1 MSKDANQTA
10 TLEKKKKGFKMPH
23 LLWIMIG
30 LLLLCSVLTYIIPAG
45 QFGTDASGNIIG
57 DQFNFLGA
65 QTPVNP
71 IEALLQIFPGMM
83 GAAAVIFA
91 VMISGAAIQ
100 VFLDT
105 GTFDRVLNVATYK
118 LQGKGQTLLISV
130 MFILMVYLG
139 GFGGSDALIA
149 IVPIGIVFAKKLK
162 LDPLTALGISLF
174 ATMIGFGTGPTKT
187 FVVQGLMGTPMFG
200 AFLTRFIIMNVFMVA
215 GLIMLLLYVKKIT
228 KDPTKSPMYSE
239 GWRPGAD
246 ATDEALAAAKLDW
259 RVIVNMIL
267 FVIQWVVITVY
278 GIVGDSASI
287 FAVMV
292 TVMFVFSIIEGI
304 IGGMKADEIGNSFA
318 KGLASMAFVCFVI
331 GMAKSVS
338 LVLTNG
344 NVLHTIVYAITL
356 PLMALPRWIS
366 TVGMTLVV
374 AVINPI
380 IPSATSKAAILVPIF
395 KPMGE
400 VLGLHPEMVVQ
411 AYQFGDGFTNLVSPL
426 LAWTMGGVAMAKVPF
441 GKWVKWAFPKV
452 LILIALSCVIITL
465 LTVSGWTG
473 AF

>member
-1 MSKDANQTA
+1 MA
-10 TLEKKKKGFKMPH
+10 TKEKQIKTKEKKKFQMPH

-30 LLLLCSVLTYIIPAG
+30 LLLLCSILTYIVPAG
-45 QFGTDASGNIIG
+45 QYATDASGNILG
-57 DQFNFLGA
+57 SEFNFLGA

-71 IEALLQIFPGMM
+71 ITALLQIFPGMV
-83 GAAAVIFA
+83 GAAAVIFT

-105 GTFDRVLNVATYK
+105 GTFDRIMNFAIFK
-118 LQGKGQTLLISV
+118 MQGKGQNILISV
-130 MFILMVYLG
+130 MFVLMVYLG
-139 GFGGSDALIA
+139 GFGGTDALIA

-187 FVVQGLMGTPMFG
+187 YVVQGLMGTPMFG
-200 AFLTRFIIMNVFMVA
+200 AFVTRFIIMNLFMVV
-215 GLIMLLLYVKKIT
+215 GLVMLLLYVRKIS
-228 KDPTKSPMYSE
+228 KDPTKSLMYSE
-239 GWRPGAD
+239 GWRPGSD
-246 ATDEALAAAKLDW
+246 TTDESVQSAELDW
-259 RVIVNMIL
+259 RVIVNMLL

-278 GIVGDSASI
+278 GIIGDSSQI

-292 TVMFVFSIIEGI
+292 TVMFVAAIIEGI
-304 IGGMKADEIGNSFA
+304 IGGMSADEIGNSFA

-338 LVLTNG
+338 LVLGNG
-344 NVLHTIVYAITL
+344 NVLHTIVYYITL
-356 PLMALPRWIS
+356 PLMGLPRWIS

-374 AVINPI
+374 AVINPL

-411 AYQFGDGFTNLVSPL
+411 AYQFGDGFTNLISPL

-452 LILIALSCVIITL
+452 LILIGLSCVVITF
-465 LTVSGWTG
+465 LTVIGWTG